1 MCGHEGS
8 GVREAEARGRCRG
21 GDASEMKTWCGT
33 GDSNVSEV
41 EARHGPAGG
50 RRQREQGRSARGW
63 RASEEYRR
71 RVRRCKMIFDWSLP
85 QFTVHDAD

>member
-41 EARHGPAGG
+41 E
-50 RRQREQGRSARGW
+50 
-63 RASEEYRR
+63 
-71 RVRRCKMIFDWSLP
+71 V
-85 QFTVHDAD
+85 